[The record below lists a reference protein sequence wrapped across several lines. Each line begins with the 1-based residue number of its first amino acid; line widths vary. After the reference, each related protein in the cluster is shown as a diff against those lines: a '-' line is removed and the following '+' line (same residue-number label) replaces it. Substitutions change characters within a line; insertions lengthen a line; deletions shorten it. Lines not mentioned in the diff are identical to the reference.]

1 MIASGSRIHAMY
13 QKSNN
18 LAFLTVALLTVV
30 MKIPTLNNN
39 ILFTDEAA
47 YLVQGNLLNSLQKFV
62 FAFQYRTETKFQL
75 GCLPYMLAE
84 WINQPQ
90 AILVLHIFGV
100 ITVILSGW
108 LLVLISRLSFDTPL
122 PGIFATLIWLVFQG
136 DTYPDSAVLLEY
148 FQSPLIFL
156 SIWLFL
162 RIIKRPDRSFNRM
175 LLWIGLSIGAAT
187 LIKTSAIA
195 IVPAFS
201 LVLLFFNWPEL
212 ELTQKETWL
221 GRIKALAILAAG
233 VVFPIALTIFP
244 YLFNATAFAEFKFS
258 MIDENVNYAQAG
270 GTSILERLTFLIW
283 VIFGRANLLILMV
296 AVILAVIK
304 HFYSQKYSK
313 ISLKY
318 FEQIFLISVA
328 LLLLA
333 GFAPGREKPHYL
345 ISIVPLVIL
354 VAGFQLVSFYQIL
367 TKAQHRRLFLA
378 FVAVWFIALEIPDC
392 LYTLST
398 FLISNPTYYETQIKV
413 DEKSLVQY
421 IQANT
426 QADDYIWVY
435 YAAPEIYW
443 LSDRQGATNEPTN
456 SFVTDAKNTVWY
468 DRTTEQ
474 LKRDQPKLI
483 IGIDQPHFAD
493 ATLPDVT
500 QFPASKDLIAAN
512 YSCSRDL
519 VPKTTICTL
528 TKPIQ

>member
-1 MIASGSRIHAMY
+1 MIALGSRIHAMY

-100 ITVILSGW
+100 ITMILSGW
-108 LLVLISRLSFDTPL
+108 LLVLIAQLCFNTPL
-122 PGIFATLIWLVFQG
+122 PGIFAILMALIFQG
-136 DTYPDSAVLLEY
+136 SSATDSAVLLEY
-148 FQSPLIFL
+148 FQTPLILL

-195 IVPAFS
+195 IVPSFS

-212 ELTQKETWL
+212 ELSKKETWL

-233 VVFPIALTIFP
+233 VIFPIALTIFP
-244 YLFNATAFAEFKFS
+244 YLFNAAAFAEFKFS
-258 MIDENVNYAQAG
+258 LIDQSIDYAETTNA
-270 GTSILERLTFLIW
+270 SLLERIIALVDVF
-283 VIFGRANLLILMV
+283 FGAGNLLIVVIAALV
-296 AVILAVIK
+296 ALVTAIYK
-304 HFYSQKYSK
+304 QKYFR
-313 ISLKY
+313 ITLKY
-318 FEQIFLISVA
+318 SDQVFLSSIA
-328 LLLLA
+328 ILLLI
-333 GFAPGREKPHYL
+333 GFAPGRAKPHYL
-345 ISIVPLVIL
+345 ISIIPIVMLV
-354 VAGFQLVSFYQIL
+354 VGFQLISFYQFL
-367 TKAQHRRLFLA
+367 TKIQYRYVFLG
-378 FVAVWFIALEIPDC
+378 FIAVWLMLLEFPSF
-392 LYTLST
+392 LST
-398 FLISNPTYYETQIKV
+398 STILLDTNPTYYQAQIDV
-413 DEKSLVQY
+413 NEQNLVQY
-421 IQANT
+421 IQTNT

-456 SFVTDAKNTVWY
+456 SFVTDLQNTVWY
-468 DRTTEQ
+468 NRTTEQ

-483 IGIDQPHFAD
+483 IGIDHPHYAD